1 MIDVLF
7 EQRVIQNTALAAEA
21 LWQAVHEAYETSSRT
36 EGVLLPAAFLVLP
49 LTFHRRSATVLAS
62 KTQPG
67 AMYKALADD
76 REIVIGLQSRMEAMS
91 QRTFHALSIAFHSG
105 LLKLDYQNRYQLLP
119 GKKTPPVTHATE
131 EVKTVLGA
139 AKRVG
144 QALSETPLIQLSA
157 HLGIRF

>member
-21 LWQAVHEAYETSSRT
+21 LWQAIHEAYEASSRT

-49 LTFHRRSATVLAS
+49 LAFHRRSATALAS

-91 QRTFHALSIAFHSG
+91 QRTLDALSLAFHSG
-105 LLKLDYQNRYQLLP
+105 LLQLDYQSRYQLLP
-119 GKKTPPVTHATE
+119 GKKTPPVSHVTE
-131 EVKTVLGA
+131 EVKTVLSA

-144 QALSETPLIQLSA
+144 QALFETPLIQIAS